1 MRGRRTIAVIA
12 GIVLVAGA
20 VYSASALASSEG
32 QRGFVRGHKGPGL
45 RGMIMGRVARELN
58 LTDQQKVEIKAIIE
72 AERPRVEP
80 LVRQL
85 AATRRELR
93 EATANGQFDE
103 AQVGALASRQGQT
116 LAQLI
121 VEKERVK
128 SQVYGVLTPEQ
139 RAKAAEI
146 INRIESRIRQR
157 AAEHGFEF

>member
-1 MRGRRTIAVIA
+1 
-12 GIVLVAGA
+12 
-20 VYSASALASSEG
+20 
-32 QRGFVRGHKGPGL
+32 
-45 RGMIMGRVARELN
+45 MIMGRVARELN